1 MVPSFKPKWRLAI
14 SFESP
19 TIRGVGVAKVVIR
32 MADEEDA
39 PEVAS
44 VLRLAFAQ
52 YEALY
57 TREGYAATTPGP
69 ATILTRMREGPL
81 WVAVHDQCIIGTAS
95 AVLKQVGVYVRGMAV
110 IPEARG
116 LGTGRLLLEEIEV
129 FAAVNGAARLFLNTT
144 PFLHRA
150 IQVYKAFGFRPTG
163 EGPHELFGTPLFTM
177 DKMVSWRTVSPI
189 CHL

>member
-19 TIRGVGVAKVVIR
+19 TIRGVGVANVVIR
-32 MADEEDA
+32 MAHEEDA
-39 PEVAS
+39 PEVAL

-52 YEALY
+52 YESLY
-57 TREGYAATTPGP
+57 TREGYAATTPDRS
-69 ATILTRMREGPL
+69 TILTRMREGPL
-81 WVAVHDQCIIGTAS
+81 WVAVHDQYIIGTAS

-129 FAAVNGAARLFLNTT
+129 FAAVNGAARLFLSTT

-163 EGPHELFGTPLFTM
+163 EGPYELFGTPLFTM

-189 CHL
+189 CHF